1 MFPTSCGGFSFTVA
15 LAWRNPAVDVAA
27 LAIAPGR
34 YIGC

>member
-1 MFPTSCGGFSFTVA
+1 MFPLTSGGYSFTVA
-15 LAWRNPAVDVAA
+15 LAWRKPAVDVAA